1 MSEIILG
8 LPELLA
14 TFGRFQVEAEAGEE
28 IAERAGAQV
37 VAADMRNRAP
47 VDTGALRNSITVSS
61 AEEGA
66 QVSATVPYA
75 RFVQFGTRYME
86 AQPFI
91 SDEVQ
96 SPVLSVMTKVF
107 QGILR

>member
-1 MSEIILG
+1 MSTILG

-14 TFGRFQVEAEAGEE
+14 TFGRFQVEAEVGEE
-28 IAERAGAQV
+28 IAEQAGARV

-47 VDTGALRNSITVSS
+47 VDTGALRNSIKVSS
-61 AEEGA
+61 GEEGA
-66 QVSATVPYA
+66 QVSVTVPYA

-96 SPVLSVMTKVF
+96 SPVLSAMTKVF

>member
-1 MSEIILG
+1 VSEILG
-8 LPELLA
+8 LPQLLA
-14 TFGRFQVEAEAGEE
+14 TFARFQVEAEAGEE
-28 IAERAGAQV
+28 IAERAGAAV
-37 VAADMRNRAP
+37 VAADMRAKAP

-66 QVSATVPYA
+66 QVAATVPYA

>member
-1 MSEIILG
+1 MSQIIG
-8 LPELLA
+8 LPQLLA
-14 TFGRFQVEAEAGEE
+14 TFGRFQVEAEVGEKV
-28 IAERAGAQV
+28 AEQAGARV
-37 VAADMRNRAP
+37 VAADMKARAP

-66 QVSATVPYA
+66 QVAVMVPYA

-86 AQPFI
+86 AQPFT
-91 SDEVQ
+91 SDEVN
-96 SPVLSVMTKVF
+96 SPVLSAMTKVF

>member
-1 MSEIILG
+1 MSVVIG

-14 TFGRFQVEAEAGEE
+14 TFGRFQVEAEVGEK
-28 IAERAGAQV
+28 IAEEAGARV

-47 VDTGALRNSITVSS
+47 VDTGALRNSITVSA

-66 QVSATVPYA
+66 QVSVQVPYA

>member
-1 MSEIILG
+1 MSTILG
-8 LPELLA
+8 LPQLLA
-14 TFGRFQVEAEAGEE
+14 TFGRFQVEAEVGEKV
-28 IAERAGAQV
+28 AEQAGAGV

-47 VDTGALRNSITVSS
+47 VDTGALRNSIAVSS
-61 AEEGA
+61 AGEGA
-66 QVSATVPYA
+66 QVSVMVPYA

-91 SDEVQ
+91 SDEVE
-96 SPVLSVMTKVF
+96 SPVLDVMTRVF

>member
-1 MSEIILG
+1 MTVLG

-14 TFGRFQVEAEAGEE
+14 TFVRFQVEAEVGEKV
-28 IAERAGAQV
+28 AERAGAQV
-37 VAADMRNRAP
+37 VASDMRRRSP
-47 VDTGALRNSITVSS
+47 VDTGALRNSIAVSS

-66 QVSATVPYA
+66 QVSVAVPYA

-91 SDEVQ
+91 SDEVN
-96 SPVLSVMTKVF
+96 SPVLSAMTKVF

>member
-1 MSEIILG
+1 MTEILG
-8 LPELLA
+8 LPQLLA
-14 TFGRFQVEAEAGEE
+14 TFVRFEGEAEVGEQ

-37 VAADMRNRAP
+37 VANDMRQRAP
-47 VDTGALRNSITVSS
+47 VDTGALRNSIKVSS

-66 QVSATVPYA
+66 KVTAAVPYA

-91 SDEVQ
+91 SDEVG

>member
-1 MSEIILG
+1 VSQVIG
-8 LPELLA
+8 LPQLLA
-14 TFGRFQVEAEAGEE
+14 TFGRFQVEAEVGEKV
-28 IAERAGAQV
+28 AEQAGAQV

-47 VDTGALRNSITVSS
+47 VDTGALRNSVTVS
-61 AEEGA
+61 AEGEGA
-66 QVSATVPYA
+66 KVAVMVPYA

-96 SPVLSVMTKVF
+96 SPVLSIMTKVF

>member
-1 MSEIILG
+1 MSEILG
-8 LPELLA
+8 LPQLLA
-14 TFGRFQVEAEAGEE
+14 TFGRFQVEAKAGEE
-28 IAERAGAQV
+28 IAERAGALV
-37 VAADMRNRAP
+37 VAGDMRNRAP
-47 VDTGALRNSITVSS
+47 VDTGVLRNSITVSS

-91 SDEVQ
+91 SDEVN
-96 SPVLSVMTKVF
+96 SPVLKAMTKIF